1 MTDFFMLAAAV
12 FAAVV
17 VVRLLTLHWARIEED
32 EARDPE
38 ET

>member
-17 VVRLLTLHWARIEED
+17 VVRLLTQHWAGLQD
-32 EARDPE
+32 EAPSDTE
-38 ET
+38 EV